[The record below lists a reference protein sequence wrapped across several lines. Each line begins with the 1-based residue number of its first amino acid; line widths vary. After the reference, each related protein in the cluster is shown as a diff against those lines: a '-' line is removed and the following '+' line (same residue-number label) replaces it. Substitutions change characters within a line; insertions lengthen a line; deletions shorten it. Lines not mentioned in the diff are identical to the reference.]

1 MRQSWDAFLLASEQV
16 SRTLLASG
24 LQSSKSAS
32 NLASEQAGT
41 DIYLYVG
48 EDAGDGVPT
57 AVAGVVAWCKHP
69 GTPEGSCGPRVA
81 RKPRFISDKFKTR
94 SES

>member
-1 MRQSWDAFLLASEQV
+1 MRQSWDAFLLASEQ
-16 SRTLLASG
+16 
-24 LQSSKSAS
+24 
-32 NLASEQAGT
+32 AGV
-41 DIYLYVG
+41 DVYLYVG

>member
-1 MRQSWDAFLLASEQV
+1 MRQSWDAFLLASEQ
-16 SRTLLASG
+16 
-24 LQSSKSAS
+24 
-32 NLASEQAGT
+32 AGI

-57 AVAGVVAWCKHP
+57 AVVGVVAWCKHP